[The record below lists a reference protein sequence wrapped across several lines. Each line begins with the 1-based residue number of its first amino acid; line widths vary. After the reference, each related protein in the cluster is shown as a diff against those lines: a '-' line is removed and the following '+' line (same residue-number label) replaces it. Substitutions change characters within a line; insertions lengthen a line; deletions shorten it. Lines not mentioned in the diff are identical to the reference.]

1 MMHRRKIEKELKEI
15 HGFIEKD
22 IKRIL
27 TGFNRIYKNGNDTDI
42 FAELVFCI
50 LTPQMKPKH
59 CWDAVQNLREQNLLL
74 KGSAERIT
82 GGLSSVRFRNKR
94 GEYIAEAR
102 GLFME
107 NGRIAI
113 KSRMDTFDNPY
124 DARKW
129 LVKSVKGIGC
139 KEASHFLRNI
149 GKGGDFAILDRHIL
163 KNIYL
168 LGLIKEIPVSISEKK
183 YTAIEE
189 DIRLFAKE
197 ISIPLSHLDL
207 VMWYKG
213 TGFIFK

>member
-1 MMHRRKIEKELKEI
+1 MMNQKKIEKELKAI
-15 HGFIEKD
+15 HNNIECN
-22 IKRIL
+22 IKSTL
-27 TGFNRIYKNGNDTDI
+27 TGFRRIYKNGSDADI

-59 CWDAVQNLREQNLLL
+59 CWDAVLNLRKKDLLL

-102 GLFME
+102 RLFME

-113 KSRMDTFDNPY
+113 KSGIDAFGNPH

-129 LVKSVKGIGC
+129 FVKNIKGIGY

-149 GKGGDFAILDRHIL
+149 GKGSDFAILDRHIL
-163 KNIYL
+163 KNICL
-168 LGLIKEIPVSISEKK
+168 LGLIKEMPVSISEKK
-183 YTAIEE
+183 YIAIEE
-189 DIRLFAKE
+189 DMRLFAKE

-207 VMWYKG
+207 VMWYKE